1 MTEDDQH
8 IYCIDTFSAD
18 RKTVAGPRDLREE
31 EALIYL
37 AQRMADQHRG
47 GLTPTYWRNQARS
60 VLERARCQAGVACIH
75 RVARGRGVIVTAELP
90 SPAAMYEV
98 RVFPL
103 YADDGDAG
111 ELCAAFDHPRLA
123 VAMRE
128 AGARAESWMRV
139 EAAGWQREEVR
150 GGGLVGFEAEIIAR
164 LASPLLPG
172 HAESGHSDVDREES
186 YAPRRGCS
194 AEPVSEAVSSAA

>member
-31 EALIYL
+31 DALTYL
-37 AQRMADQHRG
+37 TQRMADQHRG
-47 GLTPTYWRNQARS
+47 ALTPTYWRDQARS
-60 VLERARCQAGVACIH
+60 VLKRARDQAEAACVH
-75 RVARGRGVIVTAELP
+75 RVSRGRGVIVTAELL
-90 SPAAMYEV
+90 SPAATYEV

-123 VAMRE
+123 VAMSE

-139 EAAGWQREEVR
+139 EAAEWQREEER
-150 GGGLVGFEAEIIAR
+150 GGELIGFEAEIIAR

-172 HAESGHSDVDREES
+172 HAESGRSDVDRDES
-186 YAPRRGCS
+186 YAPQRGCS